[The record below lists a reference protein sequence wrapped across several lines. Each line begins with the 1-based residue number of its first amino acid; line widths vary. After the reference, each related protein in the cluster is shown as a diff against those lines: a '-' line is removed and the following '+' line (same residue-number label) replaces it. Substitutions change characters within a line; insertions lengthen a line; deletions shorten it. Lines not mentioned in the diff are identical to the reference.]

1 MKITRLIKKCMAAT
15 LLSAII
21 LSAAAPMVQ
30 GSVRTTNIIGSK
42 QPNSYNTKWRSHT
55 RICAYEDAGHL
66 FNLKVVSKIGNA
78 ISSNTTTVG
87 SLTVNS
93 GYVSDKNAHAWHE
106 YYIGNVLKKAWQED

>member
-42 QPNSYNTKWRSHT
+42 QPNSYNT
-55 RICAYEDAGHL
+55 
-66 FNLKVVSKIGNA
+66 
-78 ISSNTTTVG
+78 
-87 SLTVNS
+87 
-93 GYVSDKNAHAWHE
+93 
-106 YYIGNVLKKAWQED
+106 